1 MVKPNPRRPRER
13 AARALCALDGNP
25 ENMIFQGEPMWMSY
39 LREVDAVPEAV
50 NWAVNVETE
59 KPRVKRSAID
69 T

>member
-1 MVKPNPRRPRER
+1 
-13 AARALCALDGNP
+13 
-25 ENMIFQGEPMWMSY
+25 MIFQGEPMWMSY